1 MLTSRKCLHSF
12 YSDNVRFFVLL
23 MSSEAQLIRWSTRAN
38 LEGSY
43 ESRKPQM
50 MLEHEPTDVIAVRAK
65 ELAKTIFLNF
75 KTTRI
80 SATNYMKVSLP
91 GTRSDF

>member
-38 LEGSY
+38 LEGS
-43 ESRKPQM
+43 
-50 MLEHEPTDVIAVRAK
+50 
-65 ELAKTIFLNF
+65 IFLHLKQHAF
-75 KTTRI
+75 QQQTT
-80 SATNYMKVSLP
+80 N
-91 GTRSDF
+91 